1 MSCGET
7 CFVGKSQ
14 RSLVGQPEMQ
24 RLIGIEEYSRG
35 APETRQEPEEGEN
48 KRGEVGVALEPLI
61 LVFRQRSLS
70 SRIIS
75 RAVGK
80 GPVLSG

>member
-1 MSCGET
+1 
-7 CFVGKSQ
+7 
-14 RSLVGQPEMQ
+14 MQ
-24 RLIGIEEYSRG
+24 RLIGIEEYSGG
-35 APETRQEPEEGEN
+35 APETRQEPEEREEN
-48 KRGEVGVALEPLI
+48 RGDIGVALEPLI

-75 RAVGK
+75 SAVGK